1 VSEGWKRLAR
11 HLPALL
17 GVALLI
23 GAIYVVQ
30 KEFRSLK
37 VEDIR
42 HSLAAIPLHALI
54 LAALWTF
61 AAYGILTFYD
71 RLGTI
76 YAGRAVSYGKVAFA
90 SFCAYALSHNL
101 GFAAVSGAAVR
112 YRLYA
117 HWGLTPAQIA
127 RVIGFCSLTF
137 GLGGLVL
144 GGLILVIE
152 PGAVPF
158 LGDRVP
164 HWAMYAVAGLMWA
177 IDIGYIVIAQVLGR
191 FRVFGHEIVLPGLR
205 MAMMQVLLA
214 AADVAVTAAIFYAL
228 LPDAPGLTYWRFV
241 GVYLAS
247 YSAGLLAT
255 IPGGLGVF
263 DGAML
268 IGLSTYLEAPVIVGA
283 IVVFRLYYYI
293 IPLFL
298 AGGLFAGNEILV
310 RGRGLVG
317 ARVAALAPAPVA
329 VVPTNGAMP
338 IGRISEPD
346 FAVAAGTGAV
356 ALCGF
361 LLLSL
366 GVLEQRPDFSWID
379 SDFAEVVAQAGQFVP
394 SLIGAAL
401 MVLAGALSQRVNLA
415 WGATIVLLLLGAAF
429 TVAQSE
435 PLWIPLILVVASLL
449 IAPYRSAFYRHA
461 RLLSGPLQPSTALPL
476 FTLVV
481 CVLAL
486 AMFERHVRWLA
497 DNSFWGVILSPE
509 VPNSL
514 RASVAATVVLGLGAM
529 WRLLRP
535 RRVTW
540 APWGAEQRLRYAALG
555 AVPPA
560 AADGIVWGEAERA
573 GMPFRR
579 LGRTLMAL
587 GDPAGADSDRIS
599 AIWRL
604 RDLALQEG
612 REPAVWRA
620 GRALLKVYAGLGLS
634 ALPLNALGQP
644 ADEPSDP
651 EPPPDGRFA
660 AESFLVCMV
669 ERDLATLLPLLP
681 TLPHASDVAAAS
693 GDVEAPYPV
702 THR

>member
-1 VSEGWKRLAR
+1 MSERQKRWLR

-37 VEDIR
+37 VDDIR
-42 HSLAAIPLHALI
+42 HAMEAIPIASLVHA
-54 LAALWTF
+54 AAWTF

-76 YAGRAVSYGKVAFA
+76 YAGRVVSYGKVAFA

-117 HWGLTPAQIA
+117 HWGLTAAQIA
-127 RVIGFCSLTF
+127 RVIAFCSLTF
-137 GLGGLVL
+137 GLGGMVL
-144 GGLILVIE
+144 GGLILVVE

-164 HWAMYAVAGLMWA
+164 HWVMYAVAGLMWGV
-177 IDIGYIVIAQVLGR
+177 DVGYVTLARVVRR
-191 FRVFGHEIVLPGLR
+191 FSVFGHEIVLPGLQ
-205 MAMMQVLLA
+205 MALLQVSLA
-214 AADVAVTAAIFYAL
+214 TADVAVTAAIFYAL
-228 LPDAPGLTYWRFV
+228 LPDAPGLSFVRFV

-268 IGLSTYLEAPVIVGA
+268 IGLAPYVPAPTVVGA
-283 IVVFRLYYYI
+283 LVVFRLYYYI
-293 IPLFL
+293 VPLFL
-298 AGGLFAGNEILV
+298 AGGMFAGNELLV
-310 RGRGLVG
+310 RGRSL
-317 ARVAALAPAPVA
+317 VAARSGAAPVPA
-329 VVPTNGAMP
+329 AADLSGTFAG
-338 IGRISEPD
+338 GRLSEPD

-366 GVLEQRPDFSWID
+366 GVLDPRPDFAGID
-379 SDFAEVVAQAGQFVP
+379 SDFAELVAQAGEFAP

-415 WGATIVLLLLGAAF
+415 WGVTIVLLLLGAAF
-429 TVAQSE
+429 TVALSE
-435 PLWIPLILVVASLL
+435 PLWIPLVLALAALL

-461 RLLSGPLQPSTALPL
+461 RILAGPLQAATAVPL

-486 AMFERHVRWLA
+486 ASFEKHVRWLS
-497 DNSFWGVILSPE
+497 DDSWWKVILSPE

-514 RASVAATVVLGLGAM
+514 RASVAATVLLGLGAM

-540 APWGAEQRLRYAALG
+540 APWATEQRLRYAALG
-555 AVPPA
+555 TVPPA
-560 AADGIVWGEAERA
+560 QADGVVWGEAERA
-573 GMPFRR
+573 AIPFRR
-579 LGRTLMAL
+579 LGPTLMAL
-587 GDPAGADSDRIS
+587 GDPAGADSDKIS

-604 RDLALQEG
+604 RDLAQQEG
-612 REPAVWRA
+612 RQPAVWRA
-620 GRALLKVYAGLGLS
+620 GRAMLKVYAGLGLTP
-634 ALPLNALGQP
+634 LPLDADGQP
-644 ADEPSDP
+644 SDEPFDRDAPSNADT
-651 EPPPDGRFA
+651 
-660 AESFLVCMV
+660 FLVCMV
-669 ERDLATLLPLLP
+669 ERDLAALQPLLG
-681 TLPHASDVAAAS
+681 TLPHPGGSVAAALDRAAAS
-693 GDVEAPYPV
+693 LPM
-702 THR
+702 TQR